1 MELKYA
7 LTLRNSS
14 SKLKNKMKAV
24 SSTIIGNKLRTPRH
38 KILIPLFKTIY
49 KLKKE
54 EITPITSTKC
64 TKYTI

>member
-1 MELKYA
+1 
-7 LTLRNSS
+7 
-14 SKLKNKMKAV
+14 MKAV
-24 SSTIIGNKLRTPRH
+24 SSTISGNKLRNPRH